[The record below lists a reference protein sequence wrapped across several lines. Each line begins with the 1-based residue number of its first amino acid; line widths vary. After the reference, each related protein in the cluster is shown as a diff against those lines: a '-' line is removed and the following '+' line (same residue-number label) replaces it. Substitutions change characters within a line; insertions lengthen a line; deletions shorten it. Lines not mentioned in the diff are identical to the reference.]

1 MNDTAMFLVCIP
13 TGLLY
18 GVLILNLHADWV
30 AISRREEAERRERET
45 AERDE
50 RIRRALEGIE
60 WEGVQTVQK
69 TVQTVQEDEPPRT
82 YARQRTEEPEQEPG
96 VTTEWEEVRYR

>member
-18 GVLILNLHADWV
+18 GVLILNLHSDWV

-50 RIRRALEGIE
+50 RIRRALEGVK
-60 WEGVQTVQK
+60 WEVPEEVEQ
-69 TVQTVQEDEPPRT
+69 PRT